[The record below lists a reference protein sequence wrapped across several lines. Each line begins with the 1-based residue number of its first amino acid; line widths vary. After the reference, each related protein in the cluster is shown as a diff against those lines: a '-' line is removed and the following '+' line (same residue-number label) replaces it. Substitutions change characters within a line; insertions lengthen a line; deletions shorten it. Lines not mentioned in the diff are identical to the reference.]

1 MAHSYHPRPGDRA
14 LMRGT
19 LQQQTVA
26 LGNGEATIVNHFYVT
41 TIEVLSSSKRTSIT
55 VYEKAKSR

>member
-1 MAHSYHPRPGDRA
+1 MAYSYHLCPVDWA

-19 LQQQTVA
+19 PQQQTIE

-41 TIEVLSSSKRTSIT
+41 AIEVLSRSKRISIT
-55 VYEKAKSR
+55 LYEKAKTR